1 MTNTKRLH
9 MITWGCQM
17 NVYDSG
23 RMADVLSPLGYGPAE
38 RPDDADMIILNTCH
52 IRDKAAEKVFPE
64 LGRLRLKLG
73 QTRRLASVGA
83 PLGQTIDKPIL
94 DVVQRE
100 GVLEGGE
107 LALEAAEVGLAGARG
122 GVLGG
127 GADAGKA
134 LVGRVEGGEGADR

>member
-1 MTNTKRLH
+1 VRVADAVHEAPERVRRCLVGRL
-9 MITWGCQM
+9 GGL
-17 NVYDSG
+17 G
-23 RMADVLSPLGYGPAE
+23 RGA
-38 RPDDADMIILNTCH
+38 
-52 IRDKAAEKVFPE
+52 E

-83 PLGQTIDKPIL
+83 PLGQTIDKPVL

-134 LVGRVEGGEGADR
+134 LVGRVEGSEGADR